1 MTTTNQDFLLLNLQV
16 LDLARNTGSLQVCKG
31 VGSFVYFNY

>member
-1 MTTTNQDFLLLNLQV
+1 MTSANQGFLLLHLQV
-16 LDLARNTGSLQVCKG
+16 LDLAESLQVCKG